1 MEASGWRPGESV
13 SDARSTLH
21 PDLFGLNGLLT
32 EEEREVRERVRTFS
46 DAEVIPIIA
55 DCWERGEFPFQL
67 VPKLAALG
75 IGGDTVKGYGC
86 AGLSAVGAGL
96 AAMELARGDGSIYT
110 FFGATSG
117 FAINTIA
124 NLGSEEQ
131 KKKWIPC
138 MARLEKLGAFALTEP
153 EHGSDAVMLETKARR
168 KGDEY
173 VIDGKKRWIGNGTV
187 ADVIIIWARDEND
200 DLGGFLVEEGSHG
213 LQATR
218 ITGKASKRPG
228 IQADL
233 SLEGVRVPVE
243 NRLPGARTFKDTTS
257 ALAVVRCGVA
267 WEALGHAIAVYE
279 TALAYTRE
287 RKQFGK
293 PIASFQLVQ
302 DKLAKMLA
310 DITTM
315 FLLCIQLG
323 RRAEAGKM
331 TDVAASLAKMNN
343 AQKARRICLDARDIM
358 GGNGILYE
366 YHVARHWADME
377 AVYTYEGTDSINS
390 LIVGREITGYSAFS

>member
-1 MEASGWRPGESV
+1 V
-13 SDARSTLH
+13 SDARSTLYQ
-21 PDLFGLNGLLT
+21 DFFGLDDLLT
-32 EEEREVRERVRTFS
+32 EEEREVRERVSAFS
-46 DAEVIPIIA
+46 DAEVIPIMA

-75 IGGDTVKGYGC
+75 ICGDTIRGYGC
-86 AGLSAVGAGL
+86 AGLSAVGAGF
-96 AAMELARGDGSIYT
+96 AAMELARGDGSINT

-124 NLGSEEQ
+124 DLGSDEQ
-131 KKKWIPC
+131 KEMWIPG

-153 EHGSDAVMLETKARR
+153 EHGSDAVMLQTKARR
-168 KGDEY
+168 EGDEY

-200 DLGGFLVEEGSHG
+200 ERGGFLVEKGSFG
-213 LQATR
+213 LKASG

-267 WEALGHAIAVYE
+267 WEALGHALHLSSSMGCGHGLWVSGLGWKASGIFGSAAPFMCCSISPLPPSIVPRTSPPQKHRLPFTSKDCRSYIRRKRSPLSRSHRIVSS
-279 TALAYTRE
+279 ASCTRT
-287 RKQFGK
+287 
-293 PIASFQLVQ
+293 LVRV
-302 DKLAKMLA
+302 LSHWPSVTL
-310 DITTM
+310 TM
-315 FLLCIQLG
+315 
-323 RRAEAGKM
+323 
-331 TDVAASLAKMNN
+331 
-343 AQKARRICLDARDIM
+343 
-358 GGNGILYE
+358 
-366 YHVARHWADME
+366 
-377 AVYTYEGTDSINS
+377 
-390 LIVGREITGYSAFS
+390 SAMKSSGV

>member
-1 MEASGWRPGESV
+1 V
-13 SDARSTLH
+13 SDARSTLYQ
-21 PDLFGLNGLLT
+21 DLFGLDDLLT
-32 EEEREVRERVRTFS
+32 EEEREIRERVRAFS
-46 DAEVIPIIA
+46 DAEVIPTMA

-75 IGGDTVKGYGC
+75 IYGDTIKGYGC

-124 NLGSEEQ
+124 NLGSDEQ
-131 KKKWIPC
+131 KEKWIPG

-153 EHGSDAVMLETKARR
+153 EHGSDAVMLETRARR
-168 KGDEY
+168 EGDEY

-200 DLGGFLVEEGSHG
+200 ELGGFLVEKGSPG
-213 LQATR
+213 LQASG
-218 ITGKASKRPG
+218 IMGKASKRPG

-233 SLEGVRVPVE
+233 LLEGVRVPVE

-267 WEALGHAIAVYE
+267 WEALGHAVAVYE

-287 RKQFGK
+287 RKQFDR

-302 DKLAKMLA
+302 DKFAKMLA

-323 RRAEAGKM
+323 RCAEAGKI

-343 AQKARRICLDARDIM
+343 AQKARRICLDARD
-358 GGNGILYE
+358 

-390 LIVGREITGYSAFS
+390 LIVGREITGHSAFS

>member
-1 MEASGWRPGESV
+1 V
-13 SDARSTLH
+13 SDARSSLY
-21 PDLFGLNGLLT
+21 PDLFGLDDLLT
-32 EEEREVRERVRTFS
+32 KEERAVRERVRAFT
-46 DAEVIPIIA
+46 DAEIIPIMA
-55 DCWERGEFPFQL
+55 ECWERGEFPFQL
-67 VPKLAALG
+67 VPKLATLG
-75 IGGDTVKGYGC
+75 ICGDTIKGYGC

-96 AAMELARGDGSIYT
+96 AAMELARGDGSVYT

-131 KKKWIPC
+131 KEKWIPG

-153 EHGSDAVMLETKARR
+153 EHGSDAVMLETTARR
-168 KGDEY
+168 EGDEY

-187 ADVIIIWARDEND
+187 ADVIIVWARDEHNE
-200 DLGGFLVEEGSHG
+200 LGGFLVEKGISG
-213 LQATR
+213 LEALG

-228 IQADL
+228 IQAEL

-243 NRLPGARTFKDTTS
+243 NRLPCAKSFKDTTK

-267 WEALGHAIAVYE
+267 WEALGHAIAAYE
-279 TALAYTRE
+279 TALAYTKERE
-287 RKQFGK
+287 QFGR

-315 FLLCIQLG
+315 YLLCIQLG
-323 RRAEAGKM
+323 RLAEAGKI
-331 TDVAASLAKMNN
+331 TDIAASLAKMDN
-343 AQKARRICLDARDIM
+343 ARKARRICLDARDLM

-366 YHVARHWADME
+366 YHVARHWADLE

-390 LIVGREITGYSAFS
+390 LIVGREITGHSAFS

>member
-1 MEASGWRPGESV
+1 MEASGWRPGESM
-13 SDARSTLH
+13 SDARSTLYQ
-21 PDLFGLNGLLT
+21 DLFGLDDLLT
-32 EEEREVRERVRTFS
+32 EEEREVRERVRAFS
-46 DAEVIPIIA
+46 DAEVIPIMA
-55 DCWERGEFPFQL
+55 DCWERGEFSYQL

-75 IGGDTVKGYGC
+75 ICGDTVKGYGC

-96 AAMELARGDGSIYT
+96 AAMELARGDGSIYR

-124 NLGSEEQ
+124 NLGSDEQ
-131 KKKWIPC
+131 KEKWIPG

-153 EHGSDAVMLETKARR
+153 EHGSDAVMLQTKARR
-168 KGDEY
+168 DGDEY

-187 ADVIIIWARDEND
+187 ADVIIIWARDEK
-200 DLGGFLVEEGSHG
+200 GSPG
-213 LQATR
+213 LKATR

-257 ALAVVRCGVA
+257 ALALVRCGVA

-287 RKQFGK
+287 RKQFGRL
-293 PIASFQLVQ
+293 IASFQLVQ

>member
-1 MEASGWRPGESV
+1 M
-13 SDARSTLH
+13 SDARSTLYQ
-21 PDLFGLNGLLT
+21 DLFGLDGLLT
-32 EEEREVRERVRTFS
+32 EEEREVREPVRAFS
-46 DAEVIPIIA
+46 DAEVIPIMA

-67 VPKLAALG
+67 VPKLAALS
-75 IGGDTVKGYGC
+75 ICGDTIKGYGC

-96 AAMELARGDGSIYT
+96 AAMD
-110 FFGATSG
+110 
-117 FAINTIA
+117 
-124 NLGSEEQ
+124 
-131 KKKWIPC
+131 
-138 MARLEKLGAFALTEP
+138 
-153 EHGSDAVMLETKARR
+153 
-168 KGDEY
+168 
-173 VIDGKKRWIGNGTV
+173 
-187 ADVIIIWARDEND
+187 
-200 DLGGFLVEEGSHG
+200 
-213 LQATR
+213 
-218 ITGKASKRPG
+218 
-228 IQADL
+228 
-233 SLEGVRVPVE
+233 
-243 NRLPGARTFKDTTS
+243 
-257 ALAVVRCGVA
+257 
-267 WEALGHAIAVYE
+267 
-279 TALAYTRE
+279 
-287 RKQFGK
+287 KQFGR

-390 LIVGREITGYSAFS
+390 LIVGREITGHSAFS

>member
-1 MEASGWRPGESV
+1 
-13 SDARSTLH
+13 
-21 PDLFGLNGLLT
+21 
-32 EEEREVRERVRTFS
+32 
-46 DAEVIPIIA
+46 
-55 DCWERGEFPFQL
+55 
-67 VPKLAALG
+67 
-75 IGGDTVKGYGC
+75 
-86 AGLSAVGAGL
+86 
-96 AAMELARGDGSIYT
+96 MELARGDGSVYT

-131 KKKWIPC
+131 KEKWIPG

-153 EHGSDAVMLETKARR
+153 EHGSDAVMLETTARR
-168 KGDEY
+168 EGDEY

-187 ADVIIIWARDEND
+187 ADVIIVWARDEHNE
-200 DLGGFLVEEGSHG
+200 LGGFLVEKGISG
-213 LQATR
+213 LEALG

-228 IQADL
+228 IQAEL

-243 NRLPGARTFKDTTS
+243 NRLPCAKSFKDTTK

-267 WEALGHAIAVYE
+267 WEALGHAIAAYE
-279 TALAYTRE
+279 TALAYTKERE
-287 RKQFGK
+287 QFGR

-315 FLLCIQLG
+315 YLLCIQLG
-323 RRAEAGKM
+323 RLAEAGKI
-331 TDVAASLAKMNN
+331 TDIAASLAKMDN
-343 AQKARRICLDARDIM
+343 ARKARRICLDARDLM

-366 YHVARHWADME
+366 YHVARHWADLE

-390 LIVGREITGYSAFS
+390 LIVGREITGHSAFS

>member
-1 MEASGWRPGESV
+1 M
-13 SDARSTLH
+13 SDARSTLYQ
-21 PDLFGLNGLLT
+21 DLFGLDGLLT
-32 EEEREVRERVRTFS
+32 EEEREVRERVRAFS
-46 DAEVIPIIA
+46 DAEVIPIMA

-67 VPKLAALG
+67 VPKLAALS
-75 IGGDTVKGYGC
+75 ICGDTIKGYGC

-117 FAINTIA
+117 FAINTIF
-124 NLGSEEQ
+124 NLGSEDQ
-131 KKKWIPC
+131 KEKWIPG

-153 EHGSDAVMLETKARR
+153 EHGSDAVMIETKARR
-168 KGDEY
+168 EGDEY

-200 DLGGFLVEEGSHG
+200 ELGGFLVEKGSPG
-213 LQATR
+213 LQASG

-228 IQADL
+228 IQAAL

-287 RKQFGK
+287 RKQFGR

-366 YHVARHWADME
+366 YHVARHCADME

-390 LIVGREITGYSAFS
+390 LIVGREITGHSAFS

>member
-1 MEASGWRPGESV
+1 V
-13 SDARSTLH
+13 SDARSTLYQ
-21 PDLFGLNGLLT
+21 DLFGLDGLLT
-32 EEEREVRERVRTFS
+32 EEEREVRKRVRAFS
-46 DAEVIPIIA
+46 DAEVIPIMA

-67 VPKLAALG
+67 VPKLAALS
-75 IGGDTVKGYGC
+75 ICGDTIKGYGC

-117 FAINTIA
+117 FAINTIF
-124 NLGSEEQ
+124 NLGSEDQ
-131 KKKWIPC
+131 KEKWIPG

-153 EHGSDAVMLETKARR
+153 EHGSDAVMIETKARR
-168 KGDEY
+168 EGDEY

-187 ADVIIIWARDEND
+187 ADVIIIWTRDENGE
-200 DLGGFLVEEGSHG
+200 LGGFLVEKGSPG
-213 LQATR
+213 LQASG

-233 SLEGVRVPVE
+233 SLEGVRVPVG

-287 RKQFGK
+287 RKQFGR

-343 AQKARRICLDARDIM
+343 AQKARRICLDTRDIM
-358 GGNGILYE
+358 GGNGTLYE

-377 AVYTYEGTDSINS
+377 AVYTYEGTDFINS

>member
-1 MEASGWRPGESV
+1 V
-13 SDARSTLH
+13 SDARSTSYQ
-21 PDLFGLNGLLT
+21 DLFGLDGLLT
-32 EEEREVRERVRTFS
+32 EEERAVRERVRAFT
-46 DAEVIPIIA
+46 DAEVIPIMA
-55 DCWERGEFPFQL
+55 ECWERGEFPFQL
-67 VPKLAALG
+67 VSKLATLG
-75 IGGDTVKGYGC
+75 ICGDTTKGYGC

-110 FFGATSG
+110 FFAATSG

-131 KKKWIPC
+131 KEKWIPG

-153 EHGSDAVMLETKARR
+153 EHGSDAVMLETTARR
-168 KGDEY
+168 EGDEY

-187 ADVIIIWARDEND
+187 ADVIIVWARDEHNE
-200 DLGGFLVEEGSHG
+200 LGGFLVEKGISG
-213 LQATR
+213 LEAVG

-228 IQADL
+228 IQAEL

-243 NRLPGARTFKDTTS
+243 NRLPCAKSFKDTTK

-267 WEALGHAIAVYE
+267 WEALGHAIAAYE
-279 TALAYTRE
+279 TALAYTKERE
-287 RKQFGK
+287 QFGR

-315 FLLCIQLG
+315 YLLSIQLG
-323 RRAEAGKM
+323 RLAEAGKI
-331 TDVAASLAKMNN
+331 TDIAASLAKMDN
-343 AQKARRICLDARDIM
+343 ARKARRICLDARDLM

-366 YHVARHWADME
+366 YHVARHWADLE

-390 LIVGREITGYSAFS
+390 LIVGREITGHSAFS